1 MKNDYLRNYLKII
14 ILSCIIICI
23 PIIFGLVIWNKMP
36 DVIPCHFDSQR
47 KVIDGWCSKAE
58 FVFLVPG
65 IMLITQ
71 LFIVICLSLDKKS
84 RNYSKKAINFSLW
97 MLPVVN
103 LISSVICYAFSLR
116 AIFRGV

>member
-1 MKNDYLRNYLKII
+1 MQKNYLKTI
-14 ILSCIIICI
+14 ILSCVIICI
-23 PIIFGLVIWNKMP
+23 PIIFGLVVWNKMP
-36 DVIPCHFDSQR
+36 DVVPCHFDTQR
-47 KVIDGWCSKAE
+47 NVIDRWCSKAE

-71 LFIVICLSLDKKS
+71 LFIVICISLDKKS

-103 LISSVICYAFSLR
+103 LISSVICYAFLLR
-116 AIFRGV
+116 TINGGI